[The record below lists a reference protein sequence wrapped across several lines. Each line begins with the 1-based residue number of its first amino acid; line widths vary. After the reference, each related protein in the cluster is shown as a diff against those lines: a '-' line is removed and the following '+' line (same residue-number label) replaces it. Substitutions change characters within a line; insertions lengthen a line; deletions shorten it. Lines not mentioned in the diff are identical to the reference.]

1 MQLVFE
7 QLFGG
12 ESESEALVDLI
23 DYNPGENDRQYI
35 DMVVAGVKEH
45 AADLDAEISACLR
58 GWTIARL
65 SRVDLA
71 ILRLAVYEM
80 KYASLPAAVSIN
92 AVVRKYNGAW
102 SSASANPFPVIIIRR
117 YTSSSGSMKCTS
129 QVATT
134 GFLNCSPNFTILRLR
149 FRKSSSVVISSL
161 SSSRIINALFPS
173 G

>member
-1 MQLVFE
+1 MARPIAREAAMQLVFE

-23 DYNPGENDRQYI
+23 DYNPGESDRQYI

-45 AADLDAEISACLR
+45 AADLDADISACLR

-92 AVVRKYNGAW
+92 EAVELTRKYSSETSCSFVNG
-102 SSASANPFPVIIIRR
+102 VL
-117 YTSSSGSMKCTS
+117 G
-129 QVATT
+129 
-134 GFLNCSPNFTILRLR
+134 TIS
-149 FRKSSSVVISSL
+149 RKL
-161 SSSRIINALFPS
+161 AAKA
-173 G
+173 

>member
-1 MQLVFE
+1 MARPIAREAAMQLVFE

-23 DYNPGENDRQYI
+23 DYNPGESDRQYI
-35 DMVVAGVKEH
+35 DMVVAGVKEY

-92 AVVRKYNGAW
+92 EAVELTRKYSSETSCSFVNG
-102 SSASANPFPVIIIRR
+102 VL
-117 YTSSSGSMKCTS
+117 G
-129 QVATT
+129 
-134 GFLNCSPNFTILRLR
+134 TIS
-149 FRKSSSVVISSL
+149 RKL
-161 SSSRIINALFPS
+161 AAKA
-173 G
+173 